1 MSNDD
6 SYQRWSGI
14 VRNYE
19 QRFKTLT
26 NLLKE
31 SDERLTLFE
40 KDVRALR
47 TAINELQRI
56 IIKTESETTTKDN
69 ERQ

>member
-56 IIKTESETTTKDN
+56 IIKTESETTTKN
-69 ERQ
+69 ER